1 MSEKNKIG
9 RFKSNRNSFN
19 LSYFFY
25 RLEEFYSSVFGE
37 IIVTA
42 LFVVLGFFIAYR
54 VTDKYLGDMSFE
66 WWAKPIMYIF
76 SITFSLLTLRSL
88 TKGDNRVAKATAC
101 VVVLFA
107 FFTFVAP
114 MLNIRNFDE
123 QGNPLK
129 WINSVNKEVYN
140 KPLATVLVDFVGKEY
155 FLHPQTADTCRRATK
170 EDLYPSYNGNS
181 RTSERVRYITVYD
194 TLFRKQFSRQGQY
207 SSGIYWGDI
216 ECGDIVEI
224 RLLNSTGMAKFLISP
239 NESILVSS
247 NNERSSYSLQAE
259 APEGKENFKYYIE
272 LFDGAKIEVLRMRKV
287 VRRFAT

>member
-9 RFKSNRNSFN
+9 RFKLNRNSFN

-25 RLEEFYSSVFGE
+25 RLEEFYSSAFGKIILSAVF
-37 IIVTA
+37 VA
-42 LFVVLGFFIAYR
+42 VGFLIAYA
-54 VTDKYLGDMSFE
+54 VTKRYLGDMSFE
-66 WWAKPIMYIF
+66 WWVKPIMYIF
-76 SITFSLLTLRSL
+76 SIALSLLTLRSL
-88 TKGDNRVAKATAC
+88 TKGDNRVARATAC
-101 VVVLFA
+101 VVILFA
-107 FFTFVAP
+107 FFTFGAP

-140 KPLATVLVDFVGKEY
+140 KPLAAVLVDAVGKEY

-170 EDLYPSYNGNS
+170 EDLYPSYNS
-181 RTSERVRYITVYD
+181 QTTERARYITVYD

-224 RLLNSTGMAKFLISP
+224 RLLNSTGMAKFLVSP

-247 NNERSSYSLQAE
+247 NNEKSSYSLQVE